1 MQAVLVRTN
10 FIYFLLFVELAEALL
25 EQKLSHKSLFIC
37 DGIRCNQR
45 NDKTVQHS
53 NQLHN
58 FALQGLCITWTVS
71 FYFCLSF
78 WQAFQ
83 CFECSLHEEYNI
95 TTTIVL
101 QEAASIVLFAVISV
115 YCQQHENLFVFVLET
130 LINLKRGGTYLKC
143 A

>member
-1 MQAVLVRTN
+1 M
-10 FIYFLLFVELAEALL
+10 
-25 EQKLSHKSLFIC
+25 
-37 DGIRCNQR
+37 
-45 NDKTVQHS
+45 
-53 NQLHN
+53 
-58 FALQGLCITWTVS
+58 QGLCITWTVS

-143 A
+143 AWFMLNCRVWRTRNFDVLWEFPQLFLAPPNFFRWRVISVGYFVNF